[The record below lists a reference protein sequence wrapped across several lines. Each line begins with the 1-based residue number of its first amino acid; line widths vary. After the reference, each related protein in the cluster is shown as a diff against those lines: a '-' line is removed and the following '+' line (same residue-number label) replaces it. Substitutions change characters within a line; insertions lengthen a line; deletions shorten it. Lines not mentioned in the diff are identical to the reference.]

1 MIKGPAEVS
10 KSRVATAIHNSSMY
24 DKMGGSNL
32 QISPGQLD
40 FPQQSL
46 NKLPANYN
54 SLKPMQNPQKLVHNS
69 SFDSMPISNQLSAVQ
84 IN

>member
-1 MIKGPAEVS
+1 MMKGPTEAS
-10 KSRVATAIHNSSMY
+10 KSRAVTAVQHQSMY
-24 DKMGGSNL
+24 EKLGTNNM

-54 SLKPMQNPQKLVHNS
+54 SLKPVQPQKLVHNS
-69 SFDSMPISNQLSAVQ
+69 SFDSMPVSNQLSAIQ